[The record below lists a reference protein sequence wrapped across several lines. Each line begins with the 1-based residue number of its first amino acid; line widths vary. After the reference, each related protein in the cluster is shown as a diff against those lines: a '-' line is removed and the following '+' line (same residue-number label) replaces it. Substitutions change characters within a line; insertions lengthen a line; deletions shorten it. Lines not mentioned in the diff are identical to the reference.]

1 MTRLE
6 PPIAHKAPYSLF
18 PRRRESSK
26 QTFLIRSFVVHWIPA
41 CAGMTLRIIPSPVRV
56 LIVLLMVFSMNG
68 HAEGEQCRLV
78 NHEPHKF
85 VRIKSR
91 LHHGTHIELPE
102 ILIARPVTG
111 NRDLWDVEGE
121 NRHIFVK
128 PNDAGTEEGSST
140 TITAV
145 SRNNRAYHFLVERSD
160 DDFDLCVV
168 IIHDGEFL
176 PEGAFSGFARRADEH
191 TALYREQLDAL
202 QLRLDEEQ
210 QNAAGRVS
218 AALDEYR
225 MQLFTG
231 YHWKGGRSPYG
242 KDLVSDVYD
251 DGRFTYIRVRHNLEG
266 AMSLFADNNGREQ
279 FIEYRYDENRRIY
292 VVTGIFNRI
301 YMKADARTQI
311 VISRRSDHR
320 GQRDL

>member
-1 MTRLE
+1 
-6 PPIAHKAPYSLF
+6 
-18 PRRRESSK
+18 
-26 QTFLIRSFVVHWIPA
+26 
-41 CAGMTLRIIPSPVRV
+41 
-56 LIVLLMVFSMNG
+56 MVFSMNV

-78 NHEPHKF
+78 NHEQHKF

-102 ILIARPVTG
+102 VLIARPVTG

-128 PNDAGTEEGSST
+128 PNDAGTKEGGST

-145 SRNNRAYHFLVERSD
+145 SRSNRAYHFMVERSD

-168 IIHDGEFL
+168 ITHDGEFL
-176 PEGAFSGFARRADEH
+176 PEDAFSGFARRADEH

-202 QLRLDEEQ
+202 SVRLDEEQ
-210 QNAAGRVS
+210 QNAADRVS

-231 YHWKGGRSPYG
+231 YHWKGRT
-242 KDLVSDVYD
+242 LA
-251 DGRFTYIRVRHNLEG
+251 L
-266 AMSLFADNNGREQ
+266 RE
-279 FIEYRYDENRRIY
+279 RP
-292 VVTGIFNRI
+292 
-301 YMKADARTQI
+301 
-311 VISRRSDHR
+311 
-320 GQRDL
+320 GQRCLR